1 MLETLKKWG
10 TDLTLKV
17 KDLFTSPES
26 QVYVKDLR
34 KVMVYEDGRK
44 CQYPKNYDQIVQ
56 SAKIIENRDMH
67 GNAILDKDKNPTYKL
82 LYGQKDENGEQPSFR
97 LSLVTKDEDNDRSY
111 FTINYIDNQGKQIP
125 TDSLNKSY
133 FEPLG
138 FSRMDLKKHVPIFEA
153 QKTKNP
159 QYPFEL
165 TNSSVLTKE
174 VKNKEGKVQVVVDEK
189 GRNGELLYT
198 SDYKKLSTHFSEIRD
213 QNGNLELDKSLI
225 SVPIVFATSL
235 AKVCTKLLTS
245 LPIKLGE
252 HLISKQNPIAKS
264 FGYLLFTPAMAVKNL
279 VNMVATI
286 LKAPIL
292 LFVADKK
299 KYGDAYFTMCEHQ
312 LKGCWEEV
320 KSDFNVI
327 KGGER
332 LKPGQ
337 KDHKPRSIVGTWK
350 ELDARRPD
358 IEKDLEKGLS
368 KSSESIDKSRE
379 SGVAKSS
386 EEKLQNENNERITG
400 SKKADVE
407 KVSDTPHVNEVLS
420 RRNSLQDEK
429 IQLPPR

>member
-1 MLETLKKWG
+1 MLAS
-10 TDLTLKV
+10 LTLGIRS
-17 KDLFTSPES
+17 LFTSSEPS
-26 QVYVKDLR
+26 TTYVKDLR
-34 KVMVYEDGRK
+34 KVMMYDGRK

-111 FTINYIDNQGKQIP
+111 FTINYIDNQGKQI
-125 TDSLNKSY
+125 LINELHKSY

-153 QKTKNP
+153 EKTKDP

-174 VKNKEGKVQVVVDEK
+174 VKNKEGKVQEVVDEK

-245 LPIKLGE
+245 LPMKLGE
-252 HLISKQNPIAKS
+252 YLIGKQNPIAKS
-264 FGYLLFTPAMAVKNL
+264 FGYLLFTPAAAVKNL
-279 VNMVATI
+279 VNMGATI

-292 LFVADKK
+292 LFVANQK
-299 KYGDAYFTMCEHQ
+299 KYGDAYYTMWKHQ
-312 LKGCWEEV
+312 LKGCLEEA

-327 KGGER
+327 KDGEK
-332 LKPGQ
+332 LKPEQ
-337 KDHKPRSIVGTWK
+337 KDHKPLSIVGTWD
-350 ELDARRPD
+350 ELKARRSG
-358 IEKDLEKGLS
+358 IEKDLEKPS
-368 KSSESIDKSRE
+368 NKSSESIDKSRKPDIGE
-379 SGVAKSS
+379 SLK
-386 EEKLQNENNERITG
+386 EKLQNKSNEKIAA

-429 IQLPPR
+429 IQLPPH

>member
-1 MLETLKKWG
+1 MFEALKKG
-10 TDLTLKV
+10 AIDLTLKA
-17 KDLFTSPES
+17 KGLLTSPES
-26 QVYVKDLR
+26 QVYVEDLR
-34 KVMVYEDGRK
+34 KVMMYDGRK

-97 LSLVTKDEDNDRSY
+97 LSLVTKDKDNDRSY

-125 TDSLNKSY
+125 INELHKSY

-153 QKTKNP
+153 EKTKDP

-174 VKNKEGKVQVVVDEK
+174 VKNKEGKVQEVVDEK

-252 HLISKQNPIAKS
+252 HLISEQNPIAKS

-279 VNMVATI
+279 VDVGATI

-292 LFVADKK
+292 LFVANEK
-299 KYGDAYFTMCEHQ
+299 KYGDAYYTMWKHQ
-312 LKGCWEEV
+312 LKGCLEEA

-327 KGGER
+327 KGEER
-332 LKPGQ
+332 LKP
-337 KDHKPRSIVGTWK
+337 DHGNRDSLVGTWDELNARGPKKQGDDK
-350 ELDARRPD
+350 EV
-358 IEKDLEKGLS
+358 S
-368 KSSESIDKSRE
+368 KSNEILKSPEEEQNKGNEILSDKRK
-379 SGVAKSS
+379 GHV
-386 EEKLQNENNERITG
+386 EELQN
-400 SKKADVE
+400 
-407 KVSDTPHVNEVLS
+407 
-420 RRNSLQDEK
+420 RRNSQHGQGATHDHSH
-429 IQLPPR
+429 

>member
-1 MLETLKKWG
+1 MFEALKKG
-10 TDLTLKV
+10 ATDLTLKA
-17 KDLFTSPES
+17 KGLLTSPES

-34 KVMVYEDGRK
+34 KVMMYDGKK

-67 GNAILDKDKNPTYKL
+67 GKLILKDGKPTYKL

-97 LSLVTKDEDNDRSY
+97 LSLVTEDKDNDRSY
-111 FTINYIDNQGKQIP
+111 FTINRIDNQGKQISI
-125 TDSLNKSY
+125 DWLDKSY

-174 VKNKEGKVQVVVDEK
+174 VKNKEGKVQEVVDEK

-225 SVPIVFATSL
+225 SVPIVFATNL

-279 VNMVATI
+279 VNMGATI

-292 LFVADKK
+292 LFVANEK
-299 KYGDAYFTMCEHQ
+299 KYGDAYLTMWKHQ
-312 LKGCWEEV
+312 LKECWKEAENDYSVV
-320 KSDFNVI
+320 KEGKRS
-327 KGGER
+327 E
-332 LKPGQ
+332 PG
-337 KDHKPRSIVGTWK
+337 KEDYPDRDTIFGTWK
-350 ELDARRPD
+350 ELNAKRPG
-358 IEKDLEKGLS
+358 IERELKEHGNNKEKSGEILKSPEEEQNKGNEILS
-368 KSSESIDKSRE
+368 DKRK
-379 SGVAKSS
+379 GHV
-386 EEKLQNENNERITG
+386 EELQN
-400 SKKADVE
+400 
-407 KVSDTPHVNEVLS
+407 
-420 RRNSLQDEK
+420 RRNSQQGQGATHDHSH
-429 IQLPPR
+429 